1 MTEAATVWVIDD
13 DRSVRFV
20 LAQALRDAGYAV
32 LAFDS
37 AAKALQAL
45 QDEPY
50 PDLVFTDVPADEDR
64 DIWAVKAD
72 GSAAPFPYRRR
83 ARRWPARRRA

>member
-1 MTEAATVWVIDD
+1 MNDPIRIWVVDD

-32 LAFDS
+32 LAFDG

-45 QDEPY
+45 EDEP
-50 PDLVFTDVPADEDR
+50 
-64 DIWAVKAD
+64 
-72 GSAAPFPYRRR
+72 
-83 ARRWPARRRA
+83 